1 MKEKET
7 EKFLKEKL
15 GKDVINALDERYVIR
30 DINPEQRKTNSIIA
44 KKQKIADLYKSLD
57 DEEKLLLGT
66 IMDLPEINGSTLG
79 FMRTFASKE
88 NECKDFKELVDAK
101 FKKIESKITSKIY
114 EKIEPTIVRDSPFH
128 IW

>member
-1 MKEKET
+1 MEQKDLES
-7 EKFLKEKL
+7 KL
-15 GKDVINALDERYVIR
+15 GKETLEALDKRYIR
-30 DINPEQRKTNSIIA
+30 VSDNHLHDRNETNSIIA

-66 IMDLPEINGSTLG
+66 IMDLPGINGSTLG
-79 FMRTFASKE
+79 FMRTFASNE
-88 NECKDFKELVDAK
+88 NECKDFKDLVDAK
-101 FKKIESKITSKIY
+101 FKKISSKITSKIY

>member
-15 GKDVINALDERYVIR
+15 GKDVINALDDRYVI
-30 DINPEQRKTNSIIA
+30 NTEQRETNSIIA

-79 FMRTFASKE
+79 FMITFASKE
-88 NECKDFKELVDAK
+88 NECKDFKELLDAK
-101 FKKIESKITSKIY
+101 FKKIASRIESKAF
-114 EKIEPTIVRDSPFH
+114 EGME
-128 IW
+128 

>member
-15 GKDVINALDERYVIR
+15 GKDVINALDDRYVI
-30 DINPEQRKTNSIIA
+30 NTEQRETNSIIA

-66 IMDLPEINGSTLG
+66 IMDLPGINGSTLD
-79 FMRTFASKE
+79 FIMTFASKE
-88 NECKDFKELVDAK
+88 NKCKDFDELMDAK
-101 FKKIESKITSKIY
+101 FKKIAQRIESKAFEGMES
-114 EKIEPTIVRDSPFH
+114 TILRDSPFH